1 VPNVV
6 KLESETVPNVV
17 EVGKQNCAKCYRE
30 GGRKVSRRKEKKAI
44 QTAMRKAEKPDNNR
58 DDSMV
63 NGRTEKIEK
72 TVETAKVEK
81 IEKKNDVELGDIK
94 EQKSEKEKG
103 LAGIDV
109 PKESID
115 YAGGFT
121 EKTEK
126 PEKTPKNEKT
136 EERKERS
143 VAGIKGRAK
152 IVAKS
157 KAKPNVKPK
166 AKKTAKP
173 GIRRTLPVA
182 KPKKKVAGTKKDHDI
197 FKYIEDFLKNGREK
211 DINMVFAEMPIIIK
225 KWMKEDPN
233 YLSIEYKSLLEVVT
247 KNIPSLLANIE
258 IINKNIDPTAM
269 IEGMNKTANV
279 ITRELPWFVLKLLAH
294 PGKAVDAS
302 LAAIIYTTLYL
313 LEGVQKLMLSMMDD
327 TMKKTMAGQGMGR
340 KLMTSRARY

>member
-1 VPNVV
+1 
-6 KLESETVPNVV
+6 
-17 EVGKQNCAKCYRE
+17 
-30 GGRKVSRRKEKKAI
+30 
-44 QTAMRKAEKPDNNR
+44 MRKAEKPDNNR

-72 TVETAKVEK
+72 TVETTKVEK
-81 IEKKNDVELGDIK
+81 IEKKNDVELGNIK
-94 EQKSEKEKG
+94 EQKSEKEKVKEKEKAKG
-103 LAGIDV
+103 LTGIDV

-121 EKTEK
+121 EK
-126 PEKTPKNEKT
+126 PEKTPKSEKT
-136 EERKERS
+136 EERKEQS
-143 VAGIKGRAK
+143 AAEIKGRAK

-157 KAKPNVKPK
+157 NVKSKARPNAKSK

-173 GIRRTLPVA
+173 GIRRTSPVA
-182 KPKKKVAGTKKDHDI
+182 KPKKTVEGTKKDHDI
-197 FKYIEDFLKNGREK
+197 FKYIEDFLKNGREE
-211 DINMVFAEMPIIIK
+211 DINMVFAEMPIIIE

-258 IINKNIDPTAM
+258 TINKNIDPTAL
-269 IEGMNKTANV
+269 IGGMNKTANV
-279 ITRELPWFVLKLLAH
+279 IIRELPWFVLKLLAH

-313 LEGVQKLMLSMMDD
+313 LEGVQKLMLSMMDN
-327 TMKKTMAGQGMGR
+327 TMEKTMASQGMGR